1 MNELIK
7 IENHYL
13 VSMEMRVI
21 VSNSRIVNF
30 KGNLSNSDWNIF
42 LFVFVSIGKKIKGN

>member
-13 VSMEMRVI
+13 FSMEMRVI

-30 KGNLSNSDWNIF
+30 KGNLINLD
-42 LFVFVSIGKKIKGN
+42 